1 MEIINIKTTDQVMGG
16 HKIRRSNLELY
27 RIIVMLLI
35 VTHHYVVNS
44 GLMNIMSEDPASFQS
59 LYLYLIGMWGKTGI
73 NCFVLIT
80 GYFMCRSN
88 ITLRKFLKLFLEI
101 MFYNVVI
108 WAIFVATGYESFSIK
123 MMLKDVLPITS
134 IHNGF
139 TSCFLVFYLFIPFLN
154 ILVGNLDK
162 KKHQYLLALCLFTY
176 TFLAMIPKIHV
187 VFNYVTWFSVLYL
200 ISSYIRLYGLF
211 PSVKNIKWGI
221 ITLVS
226 VVMAMVST
234 IGFIFLHLKYGI
246 KLVPYRLVSDSNAIF
261 AVIVSVC
268 SFMYFKDLPI
278 KQSKLINTIS
288 ASTFGVLC
296 IHANSDTMRQWL
308 WKDVV
313 DCVGQYSS
321 EQLVLLSFVSIFCIF
336 FSCIIIDYIRIHT
349 LEKWTFVFVDKQ
361 LAKFSKKMIK
371 ITLCRII

>member
-27 RIIVMLLI
+27 RIIVMMLI
-35 VTHHYVVNS
+35 VAHHYVVNS
-44 GLMNIMSEDPASFQS
+44 GLMDVMSENPASFRS

-88 ITLRKFLKLFLEI
+88 ISLRKFLKLFLEL

-108 WAIFVATGYESFSIK
+108 CAMFVATGYEIFSIK
-123 MMLKDVLPITS
+123 TVLKDILPITS
-134 IHNGF
+134 INNGF

-176 TFLAMIPKIHV
+176 TFLAMVPKIHV

-211 PSVKNIKWGI
+211 SSIKNIKWGI
-221 ITLVS
+221 ITLAS
-226 VVMAMVST
+226 VALAMVST

-246 KLVPYRLVSDSNAIF
+246 KLVPYRLVSDSNAIL

-313 DCVGQYSS
+313 DCVGQYLS
-321 EQLVLLSFVSIFCIF
+321 EQLVSLSLVSILCVF
-336 FSCIIIDYIRIHT
+336 FACIIIDYIRIHT
-349 LEKWTFVFVDKQ
+349 IEKWTFVFFDKQ
-361 LAKFSKKMIK
+361 LAKFS
-371 ITLCRII
+371 

>member
-1 MEIINIKTTDQVMGG
+1 MGTNINMTTASVMGG
-16 HKIRRSNLELY
+16 QKIRRSNLELY

-35 VTHHYVVNS
+35 VAHHYVVNS
-44 GLMNIMSEDPASFQS
+44 GLTDVMAEDPLSSKS
-59 LYLYLIGMWGKTGI
+59 LYLYMLGMWGKTGI

-80 GYFMCRSN
+80 GYFMCRSH

-101 MFYNVVI
+101 MFYNIVI
-108 WAIFVATGYESFSIK
+108 WAIFVATGYENFSIK

-134 IHNGF
+134 IHDGF
-139 TSCFLVFYLFIPFLN
+139 TSCFLIFYLFIPFFN

-176 TFLAMIPKIHV
+176 TFLAMKIPV
-187 VFNYVTWFSVLYL
+187 VFNYVTWFCVLYL

-211 PSVKNIKWGI
+211 PSVKNIRWGM

-226 VVMAMVST
+226 VVLAMGST
-234 IGFIFLHLKYGI
+234 VGLIFLHIKYGI
-246 KLVPYRLVSDSNAIF
+246 KLVPYRLVSDSNAIL

-321 EQLVLLSFVSIFCIF
+321 EQLVLLSLVSIFCIF

-361 LAKFSKKMIK
+361 LIKFRFK
-371 ITLCRII
+371 

>member
-1 MEIINIKTTDQVMGG
+1 MEIINIKTTNQVMGG

-88 ITLRKFLKLFLEI
+88 ITLRKFLKLFLEV
-101 MFYNVVI
+101 MFYNIMI

-139 TSCFLVFYLFIPFLN
+139 TSCFLIFYLFIPFLN

-162 KKHQYLLALCLFTY
+162 KRHQYLLALCLFTY

-200 ISSYIRLYGLF
+200 ISSYIRLYGVF
-211 PSVKNIKWGI
+211 PSVKNIQWGM

-226 VVMAMVST
+226 VALSMVCT

-246 KLVPYRLVSDSNAIF
+246 KLIPYRLVSDSNAIF

-296 IHANSDTMRQWL
+296 IHANSGTMRQWL
-308 WKDVV
+308 LKDVV

-321 EQLVLLSFVSIFCIF
+321 DQLVLFSLISIFCIF
-336 FSCIIIDYIRIHT
+336 FSCITIDYIRIHT
-349 LEKWTFVFVDKQ
+349 LEKWTFVFIDKQ
-361 LAKFSKKMIK
+361 LAKFS
-371 ITLCRII
+371 

>member
-1 MEIINIKTTDQVMGG
+1 MEMINNKTTDHVMGG
-16 HKIRRSNLELY
+16 AKPRRSNLELY
-27 RIIVMLLI
+27 RIIVMMLI
-35 VTHHYVVNS
+35 VAHHYVGNN
-44 GLMNIMSEDPASFQS
+44 GLMEVMADEPMSSKS
-59 LYLYLIGMWGKTGI
+59 LYLYILGMWGKTGI

-80 GYFMCRSN
+80 GFFMCRSN

-101 MFYNVVI
+101 MFYNIVI

-123 MMLKDVLPITS
+123 MMLKDILPITS
-134 IHNGF
+134 IHDGF

-162 KKHQYLLALCLFTY
+162 KRHQYLLALCLFTY

-187 VFNYVTWFSVLYL
+187 VFNYVTWFSVLYF
-200 ISSYIRLYGLF
+200 ISSYIRLYGVF
-211 PSVKNIKWGI
+211 PSVKNIRWGLL
-221 ITLVS
+221 TLAS
-226 VVMAMVST
+226 VALAMVST

-246 KLVPYRLVSDSNAIF
+246 KLIPYRLVSDSNAIL

-278 KQSKLINTIS
+278 RQSKVINTIS

-308 WKDVV
+308 WKDTLNNVE
-313 DCVGQYSS
+313 QYYSDYMIW
-321 EQLVLLSFVSIFCIF
+321 LSLVSILAVF
-336 FSCIIIDYIRIHT
+336 FICVIVDYIRIHT
-349 LEKWTFVFVDKQ
+349 FEKYTFLFLDKWME
-361 LAKFSKKMIK
+361 K
-371 ITLCRII
+371 

>member
-1 MEIINIKTTDQVMGG
+1 MEKINIKTTDQIMGG

-27 RIIVMLLI
+27 RIIVMMLI
-35 VTHHYVVNS
+35 VAHHYVVNS
-44 GLMNIMSEDPASFQS
+44 GMMEVMADDPMSSKS
-59 LYLYLIGMWGKTGI
+59 LYLYILGMWGKTGI

-88 ITLRKFLKLFLEI
+88 ITLRKFLKLFLEV
-101 MFYNVVI
+101 MFYNIMI

-134 IHNGF
+134 IHDGF

-162 KKHQYLLALCLFTY
+162 KRHQYLLALCLFTY

-200 ISSYIRLYGLF
+200 ISSYIRLYGVF
-211 PSVKNIKWGI
+211 PSVKNIRWGLL
-221 ITLVS
+221 TLAS
-226 VVMAMVST
+226 VALAMVST

-246 KLVPYRLVSDSNAIF
+246 KLIPYRLVSDSNAIF

-288 ASTFGVLC
+288 ASTFGVLL

-308 WKDVV
+308 WKDTLNN
-313 DCVGQYSS
+313 VGQYASDH
-321 EQLVLLSFVSIFCIF
+321 LVWFSIGSVLSVF
-336 FSCIIIDYIRIHT
+336 FICIILDYIRIHT
-349 LEKWTFVFVDKQ
+349 FEKWCFRILDK
-361 LAKFSKKMIK
+361 
-371 ITLCRII
+371 RIGNR